1 MMENNVVNQNPG
13 EFKRTEKGKEAVGGH
28 EGDVNGDNQGDHHQI
43 QGGGHNTL
51 LALQETQGPSIPVE
65 INDDQV
71 VNNEVVVKEKPILMV
86 TNEIKP
92 RLRWTYE
99 LHAYFVDA
107 VNKLGGPQS
116 QCSFPPT
123 YSLLHCLQNV
133 RSVDNG

>member
-1 MMENNVVNQNPG
+1 MESNVVNQNPG
-13 EFKRTEKGKEAVGGH
+13 EVKRMEKGKEAMGGH

-51 LALQETQGPSIPVE
+51 LASQETQGPSIPVE

-99 LHAYFVDA
+99 LHAYFIDA

-123 YSLLHCLQNV
+123 CSLLLCLQNV
-133 RSVDNG
+133 